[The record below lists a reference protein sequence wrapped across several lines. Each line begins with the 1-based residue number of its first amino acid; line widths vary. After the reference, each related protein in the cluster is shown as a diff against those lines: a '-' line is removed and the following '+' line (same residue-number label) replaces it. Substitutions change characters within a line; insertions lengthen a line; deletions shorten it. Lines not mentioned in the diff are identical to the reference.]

1 MEKINLENNSN
12 EETVKKNSNLKYFFG
27 TFIIF
32 LILYSIVV
40 VISYLNTKPVDKAEI
55 KEPISKQFIVI
66 FSDKI
71 EQNLNKN
78 EEKIQINLQE
88 QIDKMNEIIDN
99 EVNTIF
105 DEIINK
111 NLDAYLD
118 FHYSIIGSYTEL
130 LTMAFDTNPEKILM
144 EKLLGEDFSINVD
157 KATNNILE
165 QYKKSFMDHQYFIK
179 DIATEG
185 VDTELNSEVLKKI
198 KMDIDSNLTNQTI
211 KTGVIGAALVT
222 KITSIVLAKISA
234 KVVIKTGA
242 KVGTKVAAASSGAAG
257 GAAAGGV
264 GGAMC
269 GPAAIICSPIGAIVG
284 AGVAWFTTDA
294 IVNTVDEKIYRDEL
308 KNEIVNALNSEKI
321 DMRNKYVKVFQD
333 EINQI
338 STLTKNKFKDLEIKE
353 KKKIIDKVY

>member
-1 MEKINLENNSN
+1 MDKINLENNLN
-12 EETVKKNSNLKYFFG
+12 KETVKKNSYLKIFFR

-78 EEKIQINLQE
+78 EEKIQINLQA

-130 LTMAFDTNPEKILM
+130 FTMAFDTNPEKILM
-144 EKLLGEDFSINVD
+144 EKLLGEDFSIHVD

-198 KMDIDSNLTNQTI
+198 KMDIDSNLANQTI

-234 KVVIKTGA
+234 KVTIKTGA
-242 KVGTKVAAASSGAAG
+242 KVSAKVAAASTGATTGGYSGFI
-257 GAAAGGV
+257 
-264 GGAMC
+264 C
-269 GPAAIICSPIGAIVG
+269 GPAVYICGPIGAIVG
-284 AGVAWFTTDA
+284 ATGAWFATDA
-294 IVNTVDEKIYRDEL
+294 IVNTVDEKINRDEL